1 MVSLMVA
8 GVVVVGL
15 LLVVVVG
22 KPLLSVV
29 GLLLMVVIGKPLVSV
44 VGWLLLVAMTPLT
57 HVRPRTTCGR
67 PSRTHTWLL

>member
-22 KPLLSVV
+22 KSVV

-44 VGWLLLVAMTPLT
+44 VGLLLLVAMTPLT